1 MKSED
6 YEVTEDLL
14 TPKKE
19 NPNQQNQPR
28 KSMKNT
34 TKIFLIVLA
43 ALIAIGG
50 IVCQGYKKRKKN
62 SKAERGNYTV
72 NLQSIPSRVRP
83 CADGL
88 LVGNDK
94 ETYAFMYG
102 DNSGS
107 EEINGRLIKINHKEE
122 NYMFSGDDF
131 YGKSLNV
138 YDGWIYYISGKKICR
153 KNLKSGEEMFVIHR
167 TDTPLVFQI
176 YDDKIYA
183 LFANDA
189 YMQNLTSEAKCGLYS
204 MSLDGAHVK
213 KLTDDLLYE
222 GFSID
227 NGYIYYED
235 SSSDNLKIKR
245 MNLEGEE
252 KKTISLRDKDAQDP
266 YVQDGKLYYLTDTK
280 AVIYD
285 LKTKKTKMA
294 DLPDGDYIEQFIYL
308 PERKTFYFVT
318 CDNDFESTY
327 SIWCTNLDG
336 NGRKEVY
343 RARTTVNG
351 YLHMYMSKDGIY
363 FYDDPGTDGGKIHMY
378 YIDSKNKV
386 NEVYY

>member
-122 NYMFSGDDF
+122 NYMFQVMIF
-131 YGKSLNV
+131 
-138 YDGWIYYISGKKICR
+138 
-153 KNLKSGEEMFVIHR
+153 M
-167 TDTPLVFQI
+167 
-176 YDDKIYA
+176 
-183 LFANDA
+183 
-189 YMQNLTSEAKCGLYS
+189 AKVL
-204 MSLDGAHVK
+204 
-213 KLTDDLLYE
+213 
-222 GFSID
+222 
-227 NGYIYYED
+227 
-235 SSSDNLKIKR
+235 
-245 MNLEGEE
+245 
-252 KKTISLRDKDAQDP
+252 
-266 YVQDGKLYYLTDTK
+266 
-280 AVIYD
+280 
-285 LKTKKTKMA
+285 
-294 DLPDGDYIEQFIYL
+294 
-308 PERKTFYFVT
+308 
-318 CDNDFESTY
+318 
-327 SIWCTNLDG
+327 
-336 NGRKEVY
+336 
-343 RARTTVNG
+343 
-351 YLHMYMSKDGIY
+351 MYMMDGFIIY
-363 FYDDPGTDGGKIHMY
+363 RGKRSAEKI
-378 YIDSKNKV
+378 
-386 NEVYY
+386 